1 MPQDDS
7 KYSKPELRERIKDRI
22 MAGDRG
28 ARKGQW
34 SARKSQLLAQEYEK
48 AGGGYKGGK
57 GEKQK
62 SLEKWGKENW
72 STREEYEKGLKAA
85 KVAKKAKQRSAQKN
99 SRS

>member
-1 MPQDDS
+1 MAQDDS
-7 KYSKPELRERIKDRI
+7 KYSKPELRERIKDRV
-22 MAGDRG
+22 MAGDKG
-28 ARKGQW
+28 GKPGQW
-34 SARKSQLLAQEYEK
+34 SARKAQLVAQEYEK

-72 STREEYEKGLKAA
+72 SNREEYEKGLKAA